1 MQKYCNTSIYRDDN
15 KGVCGMSMV
24 RFSLFEDWFLLRLKI
39 DLKIDL
45 PADSLR

>member
-1 MQKYCNTSIYRDDN
+1 MQKYCNICKDDN
-15 KGVCGMSMV
+15 TGLCGMSMV